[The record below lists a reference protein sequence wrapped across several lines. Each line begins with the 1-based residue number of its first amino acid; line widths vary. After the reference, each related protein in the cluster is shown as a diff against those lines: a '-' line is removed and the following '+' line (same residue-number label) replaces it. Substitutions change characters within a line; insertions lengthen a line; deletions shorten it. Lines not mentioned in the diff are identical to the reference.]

1 VDIIGLSGLITPSL
15 DEMVRVAEEM
25 ERRGLDQPLLI
36 GGATTSPAH
45 TAVKI
50 DPAYSGPVIYVK
62 DASRSVG
69 VVQKL
74 ISETEGEAFTS
85 EIAKAHAR
93 KRELHG
99 GRSRKGPELSLEQA
113 RNNRF
118 TWPWESYSPPSPAHP
133 GIEVFSEYPLDQL
146 VSYIDWMPFF
156 NAWEFSGRFPDILD
170 DPVRGPAARSLY
182 DDARSMLRKI
192 LEEGWLRASGVI
204 GLFPA
209 ASVGDDVLIYADENR
224 KQVAHR
230 LHFLREQ
237 RKKPS
242 GKPNLCLADYVA
254 PEDSGKRDWIG
265 AFAVT
270 AGLGIETHVERME
283 AEHDDYHAILLKALA
298 DRLAEAFAE
307 RMHER
312 VRQEYWGYVPGEDL
326 DNESLIREEYAGI
339 RPAPG
344 YPACPDHLQKET
356 LWKLLDVEAAVGMR
370 LTESYAMWPAA
381 SVSGFYFSHPESRYF
396 SVGKIGRD
404 QVEDYANRCGLGVSE
419 VEYWLGPILGYPR
432 DAA

>member
-1 VDIIGLSGLITPSL
+1 
-15 DEMVRVAEEM
+15 
-25 ERRGLDQPLLI
+25 
-36 GGATTSPAH
+36 
-45 TAVKI
+45 
-50 DPAYSGPVIYVK
+50 
-62 DASRSVG
+62 
-69 VVQKL
+69 
-74 ISETEGEAFTS
+74 
-85 EIAKAHAR
+85 
-93 KRELHG
+93 
-99 GRSRKGPELSLEQA
+99 
-113 RNNRF
+113 
-118 TWPWESYSPPSPAHP
+118 
-133 GIEVFSEYPLDQL
+133 
-146 VSYIDWMPFF
+146 
-156 NAWEFSGRFPDILD
+156 
-170 DPVRGPAARSLY
+170 
-182 DDARSMLRKI
+182 MLRKI

-270 AGLGIETHVERME
+270 AGLGIETHVARME

>member
-1 VDIIGLSGLITPSL
+1 
-15 DEMVRVAEEM
+15 
-25 ERRGLDQPLLI
+25 
-36 GGATTSPAH
+36 
-45 TAVKI
+45 
-50 DPAYSGPVIYVK
+50 
-62 DASRSVG
+62 
-69 VVQKL
+69 
-74 ISETEGEAFTS
+74 
-85 EIAKAHAR
+85 
-93 KRELHG
+93 
-99 GRSRKGPELSLEQA
+99 
-113 RNNRF
+113 
-118 TWPWESYSPPSPAHP
+118 
-133 GIEVFSEYPLDQL
+133 
-146 VSYIDWMPFF
+146 MPFF

-224 KQVAHR
+224 NQVAHR

-404 QVEDYANRCGLGVSE
+404 QVGDYATRCGLGVSE